1 MSFKVIAG
9 IAGTA
14 LFLIALIYIY
24 NKLVRLRYAV
34 RNSWSDIDVHLKK
47 RYELLPNLIEAVK
60 GYAAHESDTFA
71 NVAQL
76 RSAAMRAQ
84 TPLEKARADNMLTE
98 TLKSLFA
105 VAEAYPELKA
115 DAHYREIMANMKEI
129 DDNIEHARR
138 FYNSTARD
146 YNITTD
152 VFPTNVVASAFS
164 FQPEEFFSLDDAT
177 VERKPVKANFSRT

>member
-9 IAGTA
+9 LAGMA
-14 LFLIALIYIY
+14 LFLIVLICIY

-34 RNSWSDIDVHLKK
+34 RKSWSDIDVHLKK

-71 NVAQL
+71 KVTQL

-84 TPLEKARADNMLTE
+84 APLEKARADNMLTG

-105 VAEAYPELKA
+105 LAEAYPELKA

-138 FYNSTARD
+138 FYNATVRD
-146 YNITTD
+146 YNIATD
-152 VFPTNVVASAFS
+152 VFPTNVVAAAFS
-164 FQPEEFFSLDDAT
+164 FEPEEFFSLDNAA
-177 VERKPVKANFSRT
+177 VERKPVKAGFSGI